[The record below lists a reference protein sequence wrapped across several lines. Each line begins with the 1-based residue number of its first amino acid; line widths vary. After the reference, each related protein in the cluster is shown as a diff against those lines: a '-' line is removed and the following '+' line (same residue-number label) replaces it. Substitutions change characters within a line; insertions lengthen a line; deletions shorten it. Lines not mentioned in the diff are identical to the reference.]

1 MALAQMGPDRPPFIQ
16 FHEMS
21 VEDRNATIEKGHLVL
36 KPQHMVTV
44 RQIGSKD
51 GPEFIAE
58 DWIKQQETLAAN
70 GRLNPDW
77 VKNYRAQFEA
87 WKAGMDGPVNGFP
100 IREWPGV
107 NRAMAENMIAVG
119 IMAVEDLAS
128 ANEETLQ
135 RIGMGARGLQ
145 QKARAWLE
153 TKSGGVNPEEVAALR
168 SQLEDREARI
178 KSLEDR
184 FAALEAKKSK

>member
-1 MALAQMGPDRPPFIQ
+1 MTPISCA
-16 FHEMS
+16 
-21 VEDRNATIEKGHLVL
+21 
-36 KPQHMVTV
+36 
-44 RQIGSKD
+44 GSC
-51 GPEFIAE
+51 
-58 DWIKQQETLAAN
+58 
-70 GRLNPDW
+70 
-77 VKNYRAQFEA
+77 
-87 WKAGMDGPVNGFP
+87 GPVNGFP